1 VLAGDVG
8 AVALIGRAGVA
19 VVGAGGV
26 ARLHRIGWAGG
37 SAPRAGLGHVAV
49 AGRRAAHGAR
59 RLEGIGGTVVA
70 RAVAGLGDVADARGR
85 PTDGAGSALGVDG
98 AGRADPRTGLGRVTD
113 TRRSAADR
121 AGVTGRVGTHPG
133 AAHISSAHVALVGA
147 ARAIGDVVGLAGA
160 AAVAG
165 IGLVAVRAGARAAAR
180 PRGLEA
186 VGGAGGVGAIAG
198 LGYVALPGR
207 GATDG
212 TGVARVV
219 HACRR
224 AHGAVARVG
233 RARIAVVRTR
243 RAGRPDGVGGT
254 ARARPRAGLGAVAL
268 VDGRATDG
276 ARRLEGI
283 GRARGAGAGTRLRH
297 VAGAGR
303 RTAHRARVTRIVHAC
318 RCTHGAVAQVRRAH
332 VAVVGAARSRRLD
345 RIGGTARARG
355 RERDELADPGICRC
369 LRTGRADGRL

>member
-1 VLAGDVG
+1 AG
-8 AVALIGRAGVA
+8 
-19 VVGAGGV
+19 
-26 ARLHRIGWAGG
+26 
-37 SAPRAGLGHVAV
+37 P
-49 AGRRAAHGAR
+49 GRRAAHCPRVACRVLTGVARAVAGVGRAGIGVVGAGCAGGLLAIAGAGGTRARARLGRVALARRRAADGAR
-59 RLEGIGGTVVA
+59 GLEGVAGTVVA

-98 AGRADPRTGLGRVTD
+98 AGRADPRTGLGRVAD

-147 ARAIGDVVGLAGA
+147 ARAIGDVVGLAGG

-207 GATDG
+207 
-212 TGVARVV
+212 
-219 HACRR
+219 
-224 AHGAVARVG
+224 
-233 RARIAVVRTR
+233 
-243 RAGRPDGVGGT
+243 
-254 ARARPRAGLGAVAL
+254 
-268 VDGRATDG
+268 
-276 ARRLEGI
+276 
-283 GRARGAGAGTRLRH
+283 
-297 VAGAGR
+297 
-303 RTAHRARVTRIVHAC
+303 RTAHCARVTRIVHAC